1 MEGLLSLGSRV
12 RILLGAQSP
21 NECLD
26 EASLDRALAGVC
38 LAGAHVKIA
47 GTIYLINCLRACQT
61 ITDFCVLGA
70 AGWIV

>member
-12 RILLGAQSP
+12 RILSGAQSP

-47 GTIYLINCLRACQT
+47 GTIYLINCLRRS
-61 ITDFCVLGA
+61 VYMSRRRRL
-70 AGWIV
+70 